1 MPTITVKNIP
11 PDLYER
17 LKNAAQIHRRSLN
30 NQIITYLE
38 NALRSE
44 RVNPQAFLA
53 RLNALHEEMSLPTL
67 TDQLLENGKEFGRK

>member
-44 RVNPQAFLA
+44 RVDPQAFLA
-53 RLNALHEEMSLPTL
+53 RLNALHQEMSLPPL